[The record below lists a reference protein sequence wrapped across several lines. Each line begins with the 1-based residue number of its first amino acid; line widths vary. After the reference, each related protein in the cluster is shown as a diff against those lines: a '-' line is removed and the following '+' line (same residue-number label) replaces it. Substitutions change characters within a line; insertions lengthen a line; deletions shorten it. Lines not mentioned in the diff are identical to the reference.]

1 MLRRVSRFLTNLMP
15 FSLEAGHSS
24 CATHLAHT
32 PGLRPR
38 MPGGQRPTAVC
49 RKLPTFLYAMPFSKT
64 RVFLEETSLVA
75 RPAVAFEELRER
87 LRARMAHMGIRVTAV
102 EEEEFCLIPM
112 GGVLPKFPQRVL
124 GIGGTGGMVHP
135 STGESPPA
143 DSWAQIS
150 EAETVM
156 LQEAAQETN
165 NLLARSNVGSHI
177 SPSVSASR
185 LQSAC
190 HE

>member
-1 MLRRVSRFLTNLMP
+1 MVDC
-15 FSLEAGHSS
+15 S
-24 CATHLAHT
+24 C
-32 PGLRPR
+32 RE
-38 MPGGQRPTAVC
+38 
-49 RKLPTFLYAMPFSKT
+49 LPTFLYAMPFSKT

-143 DSWAQIS
+143 DSRAQIWS
-150 EAETVM
+150 RDNDVA
-156 LQEAAQETN
+156 
-165 NLLARSNVGSHI
+165 ARSARN
-177 SPSVSASR
+177 
-185 LQSAC
+185 
-190 HE
+190 